1 MSSNRQTILFV
12 DDEPAVLEGFQRLLH
27 NEFEIEVAMG
37 GPAALRRIEA
47 AGPYAVIVADMRM
60 PDMNGIELLELVK
73 VSTPDTVRV
82 MLTGTG
88 DMDTAISAV
97 NEGSIFRFLTKP
109 ADKETLS
116 KALAA
121 SLAQYRLITSEKELL
136 EKTLSGTIKVLMEV
150 LSLVNPAAF
159 SRATRILYC
168 VQYIVKKL
176 GLPTSWKFEVAAMMS
191 QLGCVTVDP
200 EIVEA
205 VYAGQ
210 KLDHEE
216 QTKFDAHPAV
226 ARDLLSSIP
235 RMEPIAWIIAQQCK
249 PAPII
254 PGVSDPET
262 LETIRLG
269 VNILRAALEFDRQ
282 VAGGTSTNTAI
293 HTMNES
299 KNFNPEIVQALI
311 GIDLKCDRVEVR
323 TCRLKDLSPGMILHQ
338 EIRTGSGMLL
348 VAKGQEITYPLIMR
362 LKSFRNQQ
370 SLPEEIRVAIPH
382 ASNTYALAGK

>member
-1 MSSNRQTILFV
+1 V
-12 DDEPAVLEGFQRLLH
+12 
-27 NEFEIEVAMG
+27 
-37 GPAALRRIEA
+37 
-47 AGPYAVIVADMRM
+47 
-60 PDMNGIELLELVK
+60 
-73 VSTPDTVRV
+73 
-82 MLTGTG
+82 
-88 DMDTAISAV
+88 DTAIGAV
-97 NEGSIFRFLTKP
+97 NEGCIFRFLTKP

-116 KALAA
+116 KALNA

-210 KLDHEE
+210 KLDHDQ
-216 QTKFDAHPAV
+216 QTKFDAHPVV

-235 RMEPIAWIIAQQCK
+235 RMEPIAWIIAQQCN

-262 LETIRLG
+262 LETIGLG

-282 VAGGTSTNTAI
+282 VAGGISTNAAI
-293 HTMNES
+293 FNMNETQR
-299 KNFNPEIVQALI
+299 FNPEIVQALV
-311 GIDLKCDRVEVR
+311 GIDLKCDRVNIR

-338 EIRTGSGMLL
+338 EIRTGNGMLL

-370 SLPEEIRVAIPH
+370 SLPDEIRVSIPH
-382 ASNTYALAGK
+382 ASNTYTLAQK